1 MEDRK
6 FYLGVD
12 IGSVSMAIVLLDEEF
27 AIIHSSYSFH
37 NGRLAENLKKELHPV
52 NLNLVRAVGYTSSA
66 LSILKRGKVTDSR
79 IAYITAA
86 RHLHPGLQALL
97 IIGAEKFGLATF
109 SENGEYLNYRSNT
122 SCAAGTGNFLDQ
134 QAERLNL
141 KSIQEFSDLAYS
153 NRGNFPL
160 IASRCAVF
168 AKTDLIHAQQEGY
181 TLREICDGLSYG
193 LAKNIID
200 AVSLDNTRNSIVAAG
215 GVALNKAV
223 ICHMEKLTGTVIT
236 VDQFAPLYGAIG
248 AAIACSEADDSPVPI
263 KKADDL
269 ILSGIAKRACF
280 YPPLELKL
288 SEYPDFSADEHTE
301 FKSNYFPAMK
311 AVEIDLYNLPEQN
324 STTEIFLGIDIGS
337 TSTKAVLLNANREV
351 IAGFYTRTTGQPLQA
366 VQVIFEAI
374 TDLTVKRDLHFN
386 VRGAGTTGS
395 GRKFT
400 GTILGA
406 DIMPDEI
413 TAHAKAAYELDPE
426 TDTII
431 EIGGQD
437 SKFTLMHDGMV
448 TFSVMNNVCAAG
460 TGSFIEE
467 QARKLECP
475 LSEYSGRAEKANAP
489 LASDRCTVFMERDLN
504 HYLGEGYAVNEIL
517 AAVLHAT
524 RENYLSKVATTAK
537 IGSKI
542 FFQGATAKN
551 RALVAAFEQKLGKPI
566 RVSKFCHLTGAMGVA
581 LELCDRNQ
589 PSTSFR
595 GLDLYKK
602 TIPAASEICQLCT
615 NHCKLKVAEIDGEVV
630 AYGFLCGRD
639 YNTKRYL
646 PDKTL
651 GFQLMLKRKEI
662 FDTRTQQHNESPV
675 IGIPAGLHLFE
686 EVPFWR
692 RFFELLKINTITSEN
707 CHTVVKDGKNLC
719 SAEFCTPM
727 AAMHAHVDYLR
738 KRADYVF
745 LPVYLSD
752 GSENGANNQYCYY
765 TQFVPSVIAVQK
777 RFQPKERILSPVLKS
792 SQGELF
798 AEMELH
804 RMLRAIGLKEI
815 GFLQVTRAFNNARQF
830 IRDRE
835 KKWKSIY
842 KDESAGCRDMHI
854 MLLGRPYT
862 VLSPEMNSHIPEII
876 EKHGIRTFYMDMLP
890 HRQAKSSLNEELL
903 KAFRWRFASRILEA
917 AETILETDSCYP
929 ILLTSFKCTP
939 DSFVI
944 EYFKEIFEAKGKP
957 YLILQLDE
965 HDSSVGYETR
975 IEAGIQTF
983 LNHFRKHKTSPANSP
998 ENHKNKEL
1006 FNWQF
1011 GKTHPLKNKTMLLPS
1026 WDPQVGPLL
1035 EAVLQ
1040 NTGMDVR
1047 LIESTNESIQRSL
1060 SHNTGQCLPLNII
1073 VQNAIDY
1080 IETRKLDPSNT
1091 VLWIIKS
1098 TLSCNLSMFP
1108 QYMQK
1113 LLKDYGKGLERASVY
1128 SGDLMFYDISL
1139 QTAINAYLAYM
1150 FGGNIRKIG
1159 CMIRPYEKE
1168 KGRTNEVI
1176 GESFAL
1182 LREAFREGK
1191 PKEKILEYI
1200 VGEFR
1205 RIETIKTERT
1215 KVAIFGDLYV
1225 RDNDLMNQDLIK
1237 IIEEN
1242 GGEVISTPYSDYIK
1256 IIVEPFTARAF
1267 KEGRYLDYARTKF
1280 LKSLIPIV
1288 EDNYAPYFSQ
1298 FFGESK
1304 KEEKS
1309 ELDGWLD
1316 KFGINLLHRGE
1327 SFENILKIHR
1337 LVAQHPDID
1346 LFIQTNPSYC
1356 CPSLVTEA
1364 MAPRIE
1370 ELTGV
1375 PVVTIEYDGTTGF
1388 KNEDVIPYLKFR
1400 KAKTLVRI

>member
-1 MEDRK
+1 MSGRK
-6 FYLGVD
+6 YFLGVD
-12 IGSVSMAIVLLDEEF
+12 IGSVSMAVVLIDEEF
-27 AIIHSSYSFH
+27 TVIHSSYSFH
-37 NGRLAENLKKELHPV
+37 NGRLAEKLKKEVSLV
-52 NLNLVRAVGYTSSA
+52 NLNQVRAVGYTSSTS
-66 LSILKRGKVTDSR
+66 SILRQGKITDSR

-109 SENGEYLNYRSNT
+109 NERGEYLNYKSNT

-141 KSIQEFSDLAYS
+141 KNIQEFSDLAYS

-193 LAKNIID
+193 LAKNIIA
-200 AVSLDNTRNSIVAAG
+200 AVSLDNKRNSIVAAG

-223 ICHMEKLTGTVIT
+223 ICHMEKLIGTVIT
-236 VDQFAPLYGAIG
+236 VDPFAPLYGAIG
-248 AAIACSEADDSPVPI
+248 AAMACREPDHSSGLI
-263 KKADDL
+263 KRTDDL
-269 ILSGIAKRACF
+269 ILSSNTKKACF

-288 SEYPDFSADEHTE
+288 SEYPDFSADEHAQ
-301 FKSNYFPAMK
+301 FQSKYFPSMK
-311 AVEIDLYNLPEQN
+311 PVEIDLYNLPEQ
-324 STTEIFLGIDIGS
+324 TFPIELYLGIDIGS
-337 TSTKAVLLNANREV
+337 TSTKAVLLNTRREV
-351 IAGFYTRTTGQPLQA
+351 MAGFYTRTAGQPLQA

-374 TDLTVKRDLHFN
+374 SDVAEIRGLHFII
-386 VRGAGTTGS
+386 RGAGTTGS

-467 QARKLECP
+467 QAKKLECP
-475 LSEYSGRAEKANAP
+475 LSEYSGRAEKAFAP
-489 LASDRCTVFMERDLN
+489 LVSDRCTVFMERDLN

-524 RENYLSKVATTAK
+524 RENYLSKVARTAK

-566 RVSKFCHLTGAMGVA
+566 RVSKYCHLTGAMGVA
-581 LELCDRNQ
+581 LELCDRNITC
-589 PSTSFR
+589 TSFR

-602 TIPAASEICQLCT
+602 TIPAGSEVCQLCT
-615 NHCKLKVAEIDGEVV
+615 NHCKLKVAEVDGEIV

-639 YNTKRYL
+639 YNTKRFL

-651 GFQLMLKRKEI
+651 GLQLMRKRKEV
-662 FDTRTQQHNESPV
+662 FDTRTQQHFESPV

-692 RFFELLKINTITSEN
+692 RFFELLKINTISSED

-719 SAEFCTPM
+719 SAEFCTPI
-727 AAMHAHVDYLR
+727 AAMHAHVDYLQ

-745 LPVYLSD
+745 LPVYLSE
-752 GSENGANNQYCYY
+752 GNENGANNQYCYY
-765 TQFVPSVIAVQK
+765 TQFVSSVISVQK
-777 RFQPKERILSPVLKS
+777 RFQPKERILSPILKS

-798 AEMELH
+798 VRLELY
-804 RMLRAIGLKEI
+804 RMLHTIGIKDC
-815 GFLQVTRAFNNARQF
+815 GFLQVTRAYYNAKKY
-830 IRDRE
+830 IRE
-835 KKWKSIY
+835 CEIKWKKIY
-842 KDESAGCRDMHI
+842 RDESAVCKDIHI

-876 EKHGIRTFYMDMLP
+876 EKHGIKTFYMDMLP
-890 HRQAKSSLNEELL
+890 GRQGNSLLNEELIKAL
-903 KAFRWRFASRILEA
+903 KWRFATMILDA

-929 ILLTSFKCTP
+929 IFLTSFKCTP

-983 LNHFRKHKTSPANSP
+983 LNHYHKHKTGFALKPGIQ
-998 ENHKNKEL
+998 KNKEN

-1011 GKTHPLKNKTMLLPS
+1011 GKTHPLKNKTMLLPTC
-1026 WDPQVGPLL
+1026 DPQVGPLL
-1035 EAVLQ
+1035 EAILQ
-1040 NTGMDVR
+1040 NNGLDAR
-1047 LIESTNESIQRSL
+1047 LLVSTNESIQRSL

-1080 IETRKLDPSNT
+1080 IETRKLDPSDT
-1091 VLWIIKS
+1091 VLWVAKS
-1098 TLSCNLSMFP
+1098 TLSCNLSMFA

-1113 LLKDYGKGLERASVY
+1113 LLKDYGKGLENTSVY

-1176 GESFAL
+1176 RESFVL
-1182 LREAFREGK
+1182 LREAFRDGK
-1191 PKEKILEYI
+1191 PKEIILEYI
-1200 VGEFR
+1200 IGEFR
-1205 RIETIKTERT
+1205 KIETVRTERT

-1242 GGEVISTPYSDYIK
+1242 GGEVITTPYSDYIK

-1267 KEGRYLDYARTKF
+1267 KEGRYLDYARTRF

-1288 EDNYAPYFSQ
+1288 EDNYIPYFNRIFS
-1298 FFGESK
+1298 EPK

-1309 ELDGWLD
+1309 VLDGWLN

-1327 SFENILKIHR
+1327 SFENILKIHN
-1337 LVAQHPDID
+1337 LVTQHPDID

-1370 ELTGV
+1370 ELTGI
-1375 PVVTIEYDGTTGF
+1375 PVVTIEYDGTSGF

-1400 KAKTLVRI
+1400 KVRPLVQI

>member
-1 MEDRK
+1 MDGRK
-6 FYLGVD
+6 YYLGVD
-12 IGSVSMAIVLLDEEF
+12 IGSVSMAVVLLDEEF
-27 AIIHSSYSFH
+27 AVIHSSYSFH
-37 NGRLAENLKKELHPV
+37 NGRLAENLKKKLHLI
-52 NLNLVRAVGYTSSA
+52 NLGQVRALGYTSSTS
-66 LSILKRGKVTDSR
+66 SILKSGKITDSR

-109 SENGEYLNYRSNT
+109 NERGEYLNFRSNT

-181 TLREICDGLSYG
+181 TLREICDGLSFG

-200 AVSLDNTRNSIVAAG
+200 AVSLDNTRNFIIAAG

-223 ICHMEKLTGTVIT
+223 IGHMEKLTGTVIT
-236 VDQFAPLYGAIG
+236 VDPLAPLYGAIG
-248 AAIACSEADDSPVPI
+248 AAMACNETRDSAI
-263 KKADDL
+263 MINKADDL
-269 ILSGIAKRACF
+269 VLSGSAKRACF

-288 SEYPDFSADEHTE
+288 SEYPDFSADKHAR
-301 FKSNYFPAMK
+301 FQSKYFPFMK
-311 AVEIDLYNLPEQN
+311 PVEIDLYHLPEQ
-324 STTEIFLGIDIGS
+324 SSHLELFLGIDIGS
-337 TSTKAVLLNANREV
+337 TSTKAVLLNTSREV
-351 IAGFYTRTTGQPLQA
+351 TAGFYTRTAGQPLQA

-374 TDLTVKRDLHFN
+374 SDLAEKRGLHLHIM
-386 VRGAGTTGS
+386 GAGTTGS

-467 QARKLECP
+467 QAKKLECP
-475 LSEYSGRAEKANAP
+475 LSEYSGRAEKACAP

-504 HYLGEGYAVNEIL
+504 HYLSDGYAVNEIL

-551 RALVAAFEQKLGKPI
+551 KALVAAFEQKLGKPI
-566 RVSKFCHLTGAMGVA
+566 RVSKYCHLTGAMGVA

-589 PSTSFR
+589 SSTSFR

-639 YNTKRYL
+639 YNTKRFL

-651 GFQLMLKRKEI
+651 GFQLTRKRKEI
-662 FDTRTQQHNESPV
+662 FDTRTLLHMESPV
-675 IGIPAGLHLFE
+675 IGIPAGLHLFD

-692 RFFELLKINTITSEN
+692 RFFELLKINTISSED

-719 SAEFCTPM
+719 SAEFCTPV

-752 GSENGANNQYCYY
+752 GNENGANNQYCYY
-765 TQFVPSVIAVQK
+765 TQFVPSVISVQK

-798 AEMELH
+798 VEMELH
-804 RMLRAIGLKEI
+804 KMLRAIGIKDI
-815 GFLQVTRAFNNARQF
+815 GFLQVTRAYNHARQY
-830 IRDRE
+830 IRERE
-835 KKWKSIY
+835 KKWKNIY
-842 KDESAGCRDMHI
+842 KDESASCKDMHI

-890 HRQAKSSLNEELL
+890 GRQGKSSLSEELI

-944 EYFKEIFEAKGKP
+944 EYFKEIFEVKGKP

-965 HDSSVGYETR
+965 HDSTVGYETR

-983 LNHFRKHKTSPANSP
+983 LNHFRKHKTSPAINP
-998 ENHKNKEL
+998 EMHKNKEV
-1006 FNWQF
+1006 FSWQF
-1011 GKTHPLKNKTMLLPS
+1011 GKTHPLKNKVMLLPS

-1040 NTGMDVR
+1040 NSGLEVR
-1047 LIESTNESIQRSL
+1047 LLENTNESLQRSL

-1098 TLSCNLSMFP
+1098 TLSCNLSMFS

-1113 LLKDYGKGLERASVY
+1113 LLKDYGRGLERASVY

-1176 GESFAL
+1176 RESFAL

-1200 VGEFR
+1200 IGEFR
-1205 RIETIKTERT
+1205 KIETVRTERT

-1242 GGEVISTPYSDYIK
+1242 GGEVITTPYSDYIK
-1256 IIVEPFTARAF
+1256 IIVEPFTSRAF

-1288 EDNYAPYFSQ
+1288 EDNYAPYFNEI
-1298 FFGESK
+1298 FGESK

-1309 ELDGWLD
+1309 EQDEWLN
-1316 KFGINLLHRGE
+1316 KFGINILHRGE

-1337 LVAQHPDID
+1337 LVTQHPDID

-1370 ELTGV
+1370 ELTGI
-1375 PVVTIEYDGTTGF
+1375 PVVTIEYDGTSGF

-1400 KAKTLVRI
+1400 KVKPLVRV